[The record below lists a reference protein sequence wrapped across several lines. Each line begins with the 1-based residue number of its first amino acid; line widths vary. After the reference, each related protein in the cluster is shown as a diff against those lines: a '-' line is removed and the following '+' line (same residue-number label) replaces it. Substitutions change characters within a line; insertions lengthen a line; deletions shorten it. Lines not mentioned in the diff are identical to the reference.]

1 MSNRLPKRRKP
12 MYPLDISGITGESMQ
27 KFMFNEN
34 ANEQTMAQL
43 VGEIPPQTE
52 VIFYDQDFYSP
63 SDPGAYVAF
72 RQVDDQYVMKRS
84 NHGWSK
90 KWEAISVERLVSY
103 LSKCAKYN
111 MGPDFPNMMRAYPN
125 QVDIPSQVKAPSL
138 KNKKWWQF
146 WK

>member
-1 MSNRLPKRRKP
+1 
-12 MYPLDISGITGESMQ
+12 MYPLDISGITGESMK

-52 VIFYDQDFYSP
+52 VVFYDKDFPSP

-72 RQVDDQYVMKRS
+72 RRVDDQYMMHRF

-90 KWEAISVERLVSY
+90 KQEPTTVESLVDY
-103 LSKCAKYN
+103 LSKCSKYN
-111 MGPDFPNMMRAYPN
+111 TGPDFPNMMFAYL
-125 QVDIPSQVKAPSL
+125 VKVETPSL
-138 KNKKWWQF
+138 KKWWQF

>member
-1 MSNRLPKRRKP
+1 
-12 MYPLDISGITGESMQ
+12 MYPLDISGITGESMK

-43 VGEIPPQTE
+43 VREIPLQTE
-52 VIFYDQDFYSP
+52 VVFYDKDFPSP

-72 RQVDDQYVMKRS
+72 RQVDNQYMMQRS
-84 NHGWSK
+84 NRGWSK
-90 KWEAISVERLVSY
+90 KWEVISFESLVGY
-103 LSKCAKYN
+103 LLKCSKFN
-111 MGPDFPNMMRAYPN
+111 MGPDFPNMMFSYT
-125 QVDIPSQVKAPSL
+125 VKVETPSL